1 MPRWTK
7 KSTEPRTRDEFLDA
21 IGKKIKQH
29 RLMADLTQKQ
39 LAEKLGASSSWVFFM
54 EDGQMNAQIHSLRK
68 VAELFEIPIS
78 SLLPDDSYRK
88 ADPSLEAEAT
98 SALDSLI
105 DGLTSSLATAH
116 KLKELRR
123 KR

>member
-7 KSTEPRTRDEFLDA
+7 KSSEPRQRDEFLDA

-29 RLMADLTQKQ
+29 RVMADLTQKQ
-39 LAEKLGASSSWVFFM
+39 MAQKLGASSSWVFFM

-68 VAELFEIPIS
+68 VAELFEVPIS
-78 SLLPDDSYRK
+78 SLLPDESYFK
-88 ADPSLEAEAT
+88 VDPNLEAETTLAF
-98 SALDSLI
+98 DSLI
-105 DGLTSSLATAH
+105 SDLNSSLATAH
-116 KLKELRR
+116 KLRGLRK